1 MYTASFDLGS
11 KMALPNQWGQD
22 AGLCKLMKGLLNTDA
37 CHGSTFGGGGGI
49 GNAVLVLVTC
59 GDIVGDA
66 LATCDIGGETTVT

>member
-11 KMALPNQWGQD
+11 KMSLPNQWGQD
-22 AGLCKLMKGLLNTDA
+22 AGLCKLMKGLLKIDA

-59 GDIVGDA
+59 DIAGDV
-66 LATCDIGGETTVT
+66 LATCEIGGDTTVT